1 MISFSAY
8 LFLFWGLPSGAQGA
22 PPSIKTILFKERT
35 RYVCF
40 GIKDL
45 CVRVCARVHAF
56 NWNKKKSQTVFSR
69 IREGLF
75 CLHLCFEERKAIYCK
90 DVNVGLNLRI

>member
-8 LFLFWGLPSGAQGA
+8 LFLFWGLLSGVQGA
-22 PPSIKTILFKERT
+22 PLSIKTILFKERT

-45 CVRVCARVHAF
+45 CVCACVYVCTCARVHA
-56 NWNKKKSQTVFSR
+56 
-69 IREGLF
+69 
-75 CLHLCFEERKAIYCK
+75 
-90 DVNVGLNLRI
+90 